1 MSALHAVLF
10 DWDGTLVDS
19 AESSY
24 RCYARVFPE
33 FGIPFGRAEFE
44 RTYSP
49 DWYHT
54 YRELGLPEERWPEAD
69 ARWLEHYASE
79 PPPAVPG
86 AHEAVRRLRE
96 SGLRVGLVTSGSRD
110 RVAREVE
117 ALGFARWLD
126 AVLCAGDY
134 ERRKPHPEALLM
146 ALERLGVTAEQSAY
160 VGDSPEDVRMARA
173 AGVFSVGVPGS
184 FPNRALLEDSA
195 PELLAPSLEAAVD
208 ALLARFGRGPLT

>member
-1 MSALHAVLF
+1 VNVLRAVLF

-54 YRELGLPEERWPEAD
+54 YRALGLPEERWPEAD
-69 ARWLEHYASE
+69 ARWLQHYASE
-79 PPPAVPG
+79 PPLVVPG
-86 AHEAVRRLRE
+86 AHEALGRLRE
-96 SGLRVGLVTSGSRD
+96 AGLRVGLVTSGSRD

-117 ALGFARWLD
+117 ALGFAPSLD
-126 AVLCAGDY
+126 TVLCAGDY
-134 ERRKPHPEALLM
+134 EKRKPHPEALLM
-146 ALERLGVTAEQSAY
+146 AMERLGVAAVQSAY
-160 VGDSPEDVRMARA
+160 VGDSPEDVHMAQA
-173 AGVFSVGVPGS
+173 AGVLAVGIPGG
-184 FPNRALLEDSA
+184 FPNRDLLAASA
-195 PELLAPSLEAAVD
+195 PELLVPSLEAAVD
-208 ALLARFGRGPLT
+208 ALLARLGGGPLT